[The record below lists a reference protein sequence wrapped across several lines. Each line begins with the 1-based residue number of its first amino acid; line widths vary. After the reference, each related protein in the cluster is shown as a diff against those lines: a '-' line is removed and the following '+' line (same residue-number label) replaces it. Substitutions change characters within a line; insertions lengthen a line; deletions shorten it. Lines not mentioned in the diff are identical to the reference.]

1 MMLPLLT
8 LLQDAAHAVE
18 DTGHA
23 AEGALPAPFSPTWG
37 LFIWTMVVFI
47 PLLFLLAKF
56 VFPQLVKATAEREQR
71 ISDQLAEAARMRDE
85 ANAVLEEQ
93 RQLLAGARGEA
104 QAILADARQ
113 AAERDRAAALEKTRA
128 EQDEILAR
136 AKQELVSERDRLAA
150 ELRRE
155 TVDLAIAAA
164 GKVVGQRLDAA
175 TDRQLVEQYLAELG
189 KRA

>member
-1 MMLPLLT
+1 MLPLL
-8 LLQDAAHAVE
+8 LLIQDA
-18 DTGHA
+18 GHA
-23 AEGALPAPFSPTWG
+23 AEGALPPPFSPTPG
-37 LFIWTMVVFI
+37 LFLWTIVVFI
-47 PLLFLLAKF
+47 ALLILLSKLA
-56 VFPQLVKATAEREQR
+56 FPQIVKATVEREQQ
-71 ISDQLAEAARMRDE
+71 IASQLAEAARMRDE
-85 ANAVLEEQ
+85 AKATLEEQ

-113 AAERDRAAALEKTRA
+113 GAERDRMAALERTRA

-136 AKQELVSERDRLAA
+136 AKQELASERDRLAA
-150 ELRRE
+150 ELKRE

-164 GKVVGQRLDAA
+164 GKVVGQKLDAA